1 MLQQDTTTI
10 EKEQLSPENIIS
22 EKPAKPQHPYQ
33 VLRML
38 PKDATPAQQDS
49 AIQATFQP
57 KPIRYSSRPDTL
69 HIPGHEIGKSIRD
82 VKLPKY
88 YKESF
93 FSKDTL
99 FHPEIA
105 GGRYG
110 VAGDPIPY
118 TVRSDDTI
126 SLLLIISFVIVMV
139 SYAKSKQ
146 FIVRQIKSCF
156 YVHNNESSISETS
169 NEIRFQLFMVVL
181 TCLLWSLLQY
191 FFTTHYISTTFIL
204 PSQYHLIAIFF
215 GMNVGYFVLKGLLY
229 SWVNTVFFGRKNNL
243 QWMKTYLF
251 ITSVEGVLLYPA
263 VLLQSYF
270 DISIRQVV
278 FYTISAVVFVKLLTF
293 YKSYTIF
300 FSRISLFF
308 QIILYFCALEAVPMA
323 TLIGSLAITGNYLK
337 INF

>member
-1 MLQQDTTTI
+1 MLQQDTI
-10 EKEQLSPENIIS
+10 SPQHEQMPPEAIMAS
-22 EKPAKPQHPYQ
+22 KPAKPQHPYQ
-33 VLRML
+33 VLKML

-57 KPIRYSSRPDTL
+57 KEIRYSSRPDTL

-82 VKLPKY
+82 VSLPKY

-99 FHPEIA
+99 FHPEIE

-126 SLLLIISFVIVMV
+126 SLLLILSFVVVMV

-146 FIVRQIKSCF
+146 FIIRQIKSCF
-156 YVHNNESSISETS
+156 YINNRESSINETS
-169 NEIRFQLFMVVL
+169 IEIRFQLFMVVL
-181 TCLLWSLLQY
+181 TCLLLSLLQY
-191 FFTTHYISTTFIL
+191 FHTTHYIGSTFIL
-204 PSQYHLIAIFF
+204 SSQYHLIAIFF
-215 GMNVGYFVLKGLLY
+215 GMNICYFIMKGLLY
-229 SWVNTVFFGRKNNL
+229 SCVNTVFFGKKNNL

-251 ITSVEGVLLYPA
+251 ITSLEGVMLYPA

-270 DISIRQVV
+270 DMSIQAVTV
-278 FYTISAVVFVKLLTF
+278 YTITALFLVKLLTF

-300 FSRISLFF
+300 FSRTGVFF
-308 QIILYFCALEAVPMA
+308 QIFLYFCALEAVPMA
-323 TLIGSLAITGNYLK
+323 SFRGALEITGNYLK